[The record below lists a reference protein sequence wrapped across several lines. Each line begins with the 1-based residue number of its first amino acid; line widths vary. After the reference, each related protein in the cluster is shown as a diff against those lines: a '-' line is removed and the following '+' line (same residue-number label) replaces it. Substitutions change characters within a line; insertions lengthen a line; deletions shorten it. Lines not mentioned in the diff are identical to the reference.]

1 MKLLYVA
8 SLFKS
13 DAFFGDL
20 RKDIIFSFS
29 LNLIVPKFRMFVKE
43 SLIKTNFSV
52 LLAAKDC
59 PNLFGFT
66 SFAPLEFSIPDV
78 FIRVNVINGTCFID
92 QNRRKLRIMFY

>member
-20 RKDIIFSFS
+20 SKDIIFSFP
-29 LNLIVPKFRMFVKE
+29 LNLIVPKFRMFLKE
-43 SLIKTNFSV
+43 SFIKTNFSV
-52 LLAAKDC
+52 LLSAKDC

-66 SFAPLEFSIPDV
+66 SFASLEFSIPNV
-78 FIRVNVINGTCFID
+78 FIGVNVINGTCLID
-92 QNRRKLRIMFY
+92 QNRRKLRICY